1 MAIAAV
7 TALALSACFSPWKG
21 DTGTFSISTG
31 GSGGGRTIWNGINTD
46 TLEHVITL
54 EGPGPEQTATVTG
67 AGTVQ
72 FSVVPGVWN
81 IAIEGR
87 LNGELVAEGSRT
99 VDIKTGSNGAIT
111 ISMREPTK
119 NTLIEMVRVQGGSFQ
134 MGQNGNGNSNNVT
147 PVHTVTLTGFY
158 IGKYEVTQ
166 AQYQTVMGTN
176 PSSHTT
182 GADEGEVQEKRPV
195 ENVSWYDALV
205 FCNKLS
211 MSEGLSPAYSIG
223 GSTDPSAWGT
233 VPTTTSSV
241 TPWNAVVMV
250 AGSNGYRL
258 PTEAQWEYAAKGGPS
273 ASSPYKIYSG
283 SDNIDDVAWH
293 SGSKTHEA
301 GKRYRNELGI
311 YDMSGNVWEWCW
323 DWYDENYYS
332 SSPQTDPPGAPSGSL
347 RVQRGG
353 GYNDDYSTGYFRSA
367 YRKGYY
373 GPYINLGFRVV
384 LPASMGQPSEP
395 PVEPPEE
402 PGMEGFVCANA
413 AQWNEAL
420 AEIRDGGS
428 NKTYTIN
435 VTGGFD
441 LPGYTAGNTFGSAE
455 NINVIIRGN
464 YTIKL
469 DGSGSL
475 LSIGAGQTVTMRDLK
490 LKGRGDV
497 LPNNVPLVMVEGGT
511 FTMEGSASVT
521 GNTNSGGNGGGV
533 AVYANGKFNMSGSA
547 VISGNI
553 LTEKNIG
560 GGGALGGN
568 GGGVYVDGGTFN
580 MSGSAVISENTV
592 TVNIQDTGYGG
603 GVYIK
608 NGTFTMSGSAVISG
622 NKATGSD
629 GNGGGVYVSG
639 GAFQIITGTIY
650 GSGEG
655 NSSNTATNGAALYK
669 SPSGGTAEYGTGA
682 AWTGVSNLET
692 TDFTIR
698 VTNGVL
704 APLSFNV
711 SDAGG
716 WNTAV
721 TAIRGGGGTNGSPK
735 AYTINITD
743 DFNLPGYSDYTFN
756 NVTGITVTINGGNH
770 TITLSGTDM
779 RNLLR
784 INANQTVIMT
794 NLNLRGRGIETGD
807 TLNGTTLVHIEGTNA
822 ALTMSGG
829 TISGN
834 NNTGV
839 GGGGVYVY
847 YGGTFTMSGSA
858 KVSGNKAPLGG
869 GVYVTG
875 ANSKFE
881 MSGSAVISGNTANS
895 GGGVY
900 VASGGTFQLYSGT
913 IYGTDES
920 NTALWNTA
928 SDSAALYKDN
938 DGTAEYWNGS
948 GWQPINAGDNSG
960 NNTIIRQ

>member
-1 MAIAAV
+1 MKNWKQKFTVMAIAAV

-99 VDIKTGSNGAIT
+99 VVIKTGSNGAIT

-283 SDNIDDVAWH
+283 SDDIDDVAWH

-301 GKRYRNELGI
+301 GKLYRNELGI

-475 LSIGAGQTVTMRDLK
+475 LSIGAGQTVTIRDLK
-490 LKGRGDV
+490 LQGRGNDF
-497 LPNNVPLVMVEGGT
+497 NNSAPLVLVEGGT
-511 FTMEGSASVT
+511 FTMEGSASIT
-521 GNTNSGGNGGGV
+521 GNTNNNSTGNSYGGGV
-533 AVYANGKFNMSGSA
+533 AVHGGTFTMSGGSIAGNNASSSA
-547 VISGNI
+547 PN
-553 LTEKNIG
+553 
-560 GGGALGGN
+560 AQPQ
-568 GGGVYVDGGTFN
+568 GGGVYVSGTFN
-580 MSGSAVISENTV
+580 MSGGTIGGDEGGANTATKGGGVAVSNDSTFNMTGGSISGNEASLGVGGGVYVSDHSTFFMSNGSISGNEASLGAGGGVYVLNSTFFMSVSAVISR
-592 TVNIQDTGYGG
+592 NISDTMGG
-603 GVYIK
+603 GVYLQD
-608 NGTFTMSGSAVISG
+608 GEFTMSVGAVISG
-622 NKATGSD
+622 NKATGNTS
-629 GNGGGVYVSG
+629 NGGGVYVSG
-639 GAFQIITGTIY
+639 ASSRFEMTGGTIGGDEEGDANTAY
-650 GSGEG
+650 IGGGVVVYEGSTFDMSGGEISG
-655 NSSNTATNGAALYK
+655 NKSSATGGGVVINSSEFTMRGSAVISGNAVIGTNTTGVGGGVAVQYGTFNMIDGKINGNTVTGAPSNGGGVYVNSGTFRIVNGTVYGNAEVVTALQNTATNGAALFVN
-669 SPSGGTAEYGTGA
+669 GGTAQRGTFSVPGDITSEWNSA
-682 AWTGVSNLET
+682 GTLST
-692 TDFTIR
+692 TNDTIK
-698 VTNGVL
+698 VTSGVL
-704 APLSFNV
+704 
-711 SDAGG
+711 
-716 WNTAV
+716 
-721 TAIRGGGGTNGSPK
+721 
-735 AYTINITD
+735 
-743 DFNLPGYSDYTFN
+743 
-756 NVTGITVTINGGNH
+756 
-770 TITLSGTDM
+770 
-779 RNLLR
+779 
-784 INANQTVIMT
+784 Q
-794 NLNLRGRGIETGD
+794 
-807 TLNGTTLVHIEGTNA
+807 
-822 ALTMSGG
+822 
-829 TISGN
+829 
-834 NNTGV
+834 
-839 GGGGVYVY
+839 
-847 YGGTFTMSGSA
+847 
-858 KVSGNKAPLGG
+858 
-869 GVYVTG
+869 
-875 ANSKFE
+875 
-881 MSGSAVISGNTANS
+881 
-895 GGGVY
+895 
-900 VASGGTFQLYSGT
+900 
-913 IYGTDES
+913 
-920 NTALWNTA
+920 
-928 SDSAALYKDN
+928 
-938 DGTAEYWNGS
+938 
-948 GWQPINAGDNSG
+948 
-960 NNTIIRQ
+960 